1 MALPAPNLDD
11 RRFQNLVDDAKRLVQ
26 RRCPEWT
33 DHNVSE
39 PGITLIETFAY
50 MTDQLLYRL
59 NRVPDRNYIK
69 FLELIGVRLFPPTP
83 AATKVTFWL
92 SAPQEISI
100 VVPVGVEVATPRTET
115 VDSGV
120 AFTTADTLD
129 IVPSEMTYVGS
140 ITSGGTWRNQTDAI
154 RLSSFSCFSPHPVP
168 DDSLLIGLSAAV
180 PRCAVSLRFDCNI
193 EGIGVDPEWPPLAW
207 EAFDGDSW
215 VTCEVDHD
223 TTGGLNRAGEVVLHV
238 PPTHVMSLEH
248 QLRAGWLRARVT
260 TPEEDQP
267 FYSNSPLIKGLE
279 AHTVG
284 GTIEVVQAEVV
295 EDEIMGLSEGVAGQR
310 FRVAR
315 PPVVPSGEPVVLEVS
330 DDEEGWQDWV
340 EVEDFSQ
347 SRPDDRHFVLDP
359 VVGEV
364 LLGPAVR
371 MPNGEMVGYGAV
383 PAKGAVLRLRRYH
396 TGGGRQGNVAATAIR
411 VSRTT
416 IPYVARVENRY
427 AATGGVDGEDIE
439 EAKVRGPIVMRTLGR
454 AVTAE
459 DYEQL
464 AKQAAPEA
472 ARVRAVPATTDD
484 EAGGVRVLIVPAVAD
499 DENGRLSFEQL
510 VPPEE
515 TLGNVAAYLDSRRTI
530 GTRVIVEPPAYQG
543 VTVVALLRARPWA
556 DPNRL
561 QRSATDA
568 LYAYLHPIS
577 GGMDGTGWDFG
588 RPVHMGEVYALLQR
602 LPGTEFVEDVRLF
615 AANPIT
621 GQRGQAAQRVEVA
634 TNALVFSYQH
644 QVRVEEP

>member
-1 MALPAPNLDD
+1 MALPVPNLDD

-33 DHNVSE
+33 DHNVSD
-39 PGITLIETFAY
+39 PGVTLIETFAY

-69 FLELIGVRLFPPTP
+69 FLELIGVRLFPPT
-83 AATKVTFWL
+83 AATTKVTFWL
-92 SAPQEISI
+92 SAPQELPV
-100 VVPVGVEVATPRTET
+100 VVPVGVEVATPRTEA
-115 VDSGV
+115 VGSAI
-120 AFTTADTLD
+120 AFTTTDTLD
-129 IVPSEMTYVGS
+129 IVPCAMAYVAS
-140 ITSGGTWRNQTDAI
+140 IPVGGTWRNHTDALK
-154 RLSSFSCFSPHPVP
+154 LSSFSCFSPQPVP
-168 DDSLLIGLSAAV
+168 DEVLLIGLSAAV

-207 EAFDGDSW
+207 EAYDGDSW
-215 VTCEVDHD
+215 VECEVDTD

-267 FYSNSPLIKGLE
+267 FYSNSPLIKSLE
-279 AHTVG
+279 VCTVG
-284 GTIEVVQAEVV
+284 GTIETVQAEVI
-295 EDEIMGLSEGVAGQR
+295 EDEVLGLSEGVPGQR
-310 FRVAR
+310 FGIAR
-315 PPVVPSGEPVVLEVS
+315 TPVVPSGEPLVLEVS
-330 DDEEGWQDWV
+330 DEEEGWQEWV
-340 EVEDFSQ
+340 EVGDFSQ
-347 SRPDDRHFVLDP
+347 SQPDDPHFVLDA
-359 VVGEV
+359 VVGEL

-371 MPNGEMVGYGAV
+371 MPDGELVGYGAV
-383 PAKGAVLRLRRYH
+383 PAKGSVLRLRRYH
-396 TGGGRQGNVAATAIR
+396 TGGGRQGNVAQTAIR
-411 VSRTT
+411 ICRTT
-416 IPYVARVENRY
+416 IPYVARVENRH
-427 AATGGVDGEDIE
+427 AATGGVDGEGVE
-439 EAKVRGPIVMRTLGR
+439 EAKIRGPIVMRTLGR

-464 AKQAAPEA
+464 AKEAAPEA
-472 ARVRAVPATTDD
+472 ARVRAVPATSED

-510 VPPEE
+510 IPPQD
-515 TLGNVAAYLDSRRTI
+515 TLSNVAAYLDTRRTI
-530 GTRVIVEPPAYQG
+530 GTRVMVEPPAYQG
-543 VTVVALLRARPWA
+543 VTVVAMLRARPWA

-561 QRSATDA
+561 QRTATDA

-615 AANPIT
+615 AANPIS

-634 TNALVFSYQH
+634 ANALVFSYQH
-644 QVRVEEP
+644 QVRVEET